1 LIFISSAFFVQQW
14 RCSSQRFVSL
24 LGLQMKPRTW
34 QFW

>member
-1 LIFISSAFFVQQW
+1 LIFMSSAFFGQQW

>member
-14 RCSSQRFVSL
+14 RCSSQRFVLL